1 MESLGCATETN
12 RNSNLQHGSRWKI
25 ELKLGLYFH
34 NTVVSLFSIT
44 FIVNWCFLRTARL
57 SSTTVHH
64 ISTSSEKGERSWEEV
79 TLEVWLPVT
88 HKHICVSW
96 VILCQVYVQQHEYV
110 THDIWK
116 SVFFSNCPQCG
127 EALSDDLEHEFYFL
141 FNFKKLK
148 SWVKV
153 KPTGKSPT
161 ILMYI
166 YIFLSSWTLDYFL
179 SQLWLCFQICPNTK
193 YTLWSKY

>member
-34 NTVVSLFSIT
+34 NTVVSLFSIA
-44 FIVNWCFLRTARL
+44 FIVNRCFLRAARL

-110 THDIWK
+110 THDISQVSFFQTAP
-116 SVFFSNCPQCG
+116 SVEKHCPMILNMSFIFYLILRNSKAELESNLQ
-127 EALSDDLEHEFYFL
+127 
-141 FNFKKLK
+141 
-148 SWVKV
+148 VKV
-153 KPTGKSPT
+153 QQS
-161 ILMYI
+161 LC
-166 YIFLSSWTLDYFL
+166 IFTFS
-179 SQLWLCFQICPNTK
+179 CPVG
-193 YTLWSKY
+193 L

>member
-34 NTVVSLFSIT
+34 NTVVSLFSIA
-44 FIVNWCFLRTARL
+44 FIVNRCFLRTARL

-79 TLEVWLPVT
+79 TLKVWLPVT

-110 THDIWK
+110 THDI
-116 SVFFSNCPQCG
+116 SQVSFFKLPPVWRSTVRWSWTWVLFFYLILRNSKAELESNPQ
-127 EALSDDLEHEFYFL
+127 
-141 FNFKKLK
+141 
-148 SWVKV
+148 VKV
-153 KPTGKSPT
+153 QQS
-161 ILMYI
+161 LC
-166 YIFLSSWTLDYFL
+166 IFTFS
-179 SQLWLCFQICPNTK
+179 CPVG
-193 YTLWSKY
+193 L